1 MPDVEL
7 AIIGGGVAGLTAGLF
22 AVRAG
27 VDTVLL
33 ERMGTGGQMIN
44 ADRVENYPGFPNGI
58 KGYELAPLLAEQAM
72 NAGLRI
78 DYVEAQVVRRA
89 ERGFAIET
97 DDERI
102 GARAV
107 IITAGST
114 LARLGIPGEEEF
126 FGRGVS
132 QCAVCDGDFF
142 REQPVAV
149 IGGGDSA
156 MDEALYLAEI
166 TSSVTVVHRRDQLR
180 AADVLVKQAR
190 AHPNI
195 TFLLNAEAVAI
206 EGNETVEA
214 LQVRVSGAG
223 SRRLQVAGVFVYVG
237 LRPNTAMLADVL
249 PLDAAGHIPVDPW
262 MRTSLPG
269 LLAAGD
275 IRQHSARQYITAAG
289 DGATAAL
296 AAHRYLRAGE
306 WTARSETHQFPT
318 SV

>member
-1 MPDVEL
+1 MADVEL
-7 AIIGGGVAGLTAGLF
+7 AIVGGGVAGLTAGLF

-27 VDTVLL
+27 LDTVLL

-78 DYVEAQVVRRA
+78 EYSEVQAVRWA
-89 ERGFAIET
+89 DGCLAVET
-97 DDERI
+97 DIERVL
-102 GARAV
+102 ADAV
-107 IITAGST
+107 IIAAGST

-126 FGRGVS
+126 YGRGVS

-142 REQPVAV
+142 QGQPVAV

-166 TSSVTVVHRRDQLR
+166 ASSVTVVHRRDELR
-180 AADVLVKQAR
+180 AANVLARQAR
-190 AHPNI
+190 EHPNI
-195 TFLLNAEAVAI
+195 RFIFNAEAEAI
-206 EGNETVEA
+206 EGGETVEA
-214 LQVRVSGAG
+214 LRVRVSGEEE
-223 SRRLQVAGVFVYVG
+223 RRLDVAGVFVYVG
-237 LRPNTAMLADVL
+237 LKPNTTMLGDL
-249 PLDAAGHIPVDPW
+249 LTLDAGGHIPVDPW
-262 MRTSLPG
+262 MRTSVLG

-289 DGATAAL
+289 DGATAAF

-306 WTARSETHQFPT
+306 WTGWSETHQFHTP
-318 SV
+318 V